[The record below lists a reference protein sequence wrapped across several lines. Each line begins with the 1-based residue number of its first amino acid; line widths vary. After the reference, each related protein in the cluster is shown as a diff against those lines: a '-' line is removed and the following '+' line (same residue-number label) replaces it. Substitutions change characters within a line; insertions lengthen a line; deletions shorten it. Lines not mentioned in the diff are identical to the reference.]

1 MGKELA
7 VSTCDRA
14 CTSGCFFTSSPSLL
28 PPILASPE
36 KESLISEIAVSAD
49 ASTIASGDRNGNI
62 HLHDTMTAVISGHVT
77 VENECLSIKTS
88 ESFQGAYNI
97 CSGLE
102 APSKFTVLDPRGT
115 DATLEFQ
122 STLGGLLTSSQLS
135 EHHVL
140 LGFENSALHCIDLRY
155 PEKPLYKN
163 YDPYVQAV
171 GHIEFNDDKSMFV
184 VSGLTDYTVYSR
196 DTAGTFRPTASE
208 SGAHNIGCNTDGYA
222 TNAIFVARRKIFCTN
237 SKAGV
242 SINDV

>member
-1 MGKELA
+1 MSH
-7 VSTCDRA
+7 V
-14 CTSGCFFTSSPSLL
+14 FTYLFL
-28 PPILASPE
+28 FL
-36 KESLISEIAVSAD
+36 
-49 ASTIASGDRNGNI
+49 
-62 HLHDTMTAVISGHVT
+62 
-77 VENECLSIKTS
+77 
-88 ESFQGAYNI
+88 GAYNI

-184 VSGLTDYTVYSR
+184 VSGLTEYV
-196 DTAGTFRPTASE
+196 FWP
-208 SGAHNIGCNTDGYA
+208 
-222 TNAIFVARRKIFCTN
+222 TNARTVLWTLLSSTQI
-237 SKAGV
+237 G
-242 SINDV
+242 